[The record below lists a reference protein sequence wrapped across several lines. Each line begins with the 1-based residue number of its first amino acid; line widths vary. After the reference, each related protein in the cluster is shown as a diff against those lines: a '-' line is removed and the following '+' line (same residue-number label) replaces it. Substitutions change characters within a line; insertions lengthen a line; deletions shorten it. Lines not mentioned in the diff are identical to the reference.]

1 MYIVNNINSII
12 RKLNF
17 LVFILKN
24 KINKDIIRIGIGI
37 IEFLYVL
44 IWRILTKCIKHVL
57 IIKVTKIG
65 FIYFNYNN

>member
-44 IWRILTKCIKHVL
+44 I
-57 IIKVTKIG
+57 
-65 FIYFNYNN
+65 